1 MREDGSI
8 DFVHNPNKHTSID
21 TLDECV
27 SDVNSFSGANRRI
40 DHLPSSECG
49 AARKSIDH
57 QLKRNLLRRN
67 RIENYTSTYTLQ
79 RENKSKP
86 PDGRNDD
93 DDDDND
99 DGGGGD

>member
-1 MREDGSI
+1 MSEDGSI

-40 DHLPSSECG
+40 DHLPTSECG

-67 RIENYTSTYTLQ
+67 RVENYTSTYTLQ
-79 RENKSKP
+79 RENRSKP
-86 PDGRNDD
+86 TNLDVMTTTMMMVVVVVD
-93 DDDDND
+93 
-99 DGGGGD
+99 